1 MKRYLLLGL
10 ASICLAGSLVTVTPS
25 QAEAYQCFARS
36 SWGNNSWARGWAS
49 SPSHRLARGRA
60 LAQCYART
68 PRGVGCYITG
78 CRWR

>member
-10 ASICLAGSLVTVTPS
+10 ASAFLAGSLVTVTPT
-25 QAEAYQCFARS
+25 QAEAFTCYARA
-36 SWGNNSWARGWAS
+36 SWGYNGWARGWAS
-49 SPSHRLARGRA
+49 SASHARARGRA

-68 PRGVGCYITG
+68 PAGVSCHITG